1 MLYEDALK
9 AIAAQ
14 AYTGFPGSDH
24 WRLLKAARE
33 LDAKRSGDTVK
44 AIFTIPRPDGGT
56 TDLVII
62 PDLFG
67 FADTFTIYDRCHEGH
82 TSPGET
88 IHESGLTLREALDS
102 AHSLALLLME
112 Q

>member
-1 MLYEDALK
+1 M
-9 AIAAQ
+9 
-14 AYTGFPGSDH
+14 
-24 WRLLKAARE
+24 
-33 LDAKRSGDTVK
+33 K
-44 AIFTIPRPDGGT
+44 AIFTVPRPDGGT

-62 PDLFG
+62 PDTTPSSVALTASGLDVVFP
-67 FADTFTIYDRCHEGH
+67 DTFTIYDRCHEGH

-102 AHSLALLLME
+102 AHSLSLLLME